1 MQKILIKIID
11 SFYFIFSRFMPLKT
25 FRYAVCGGGNLVFDL
40 VLYFLFYHYI
50 FQKEDVNLHY
60 FVLSSH
66 IASLFFVFPI
76 TFISGFLLNKYIT
89 FQDSNIPGRIQFVR
103 YLMVALGAIG
113 LSYLCMKL
121 FVDVMKFYPT
131 PSRLVTTVIS
141 VVYSYILQST
151 FSFGKRKDK
160 EEFE

>member
-1 MQKILIKIID
+1 MQSILIKLID
-11 SFYFIFSRFMPLKT
+11 SFYFIFKRFMPLKT
-25 FRYAVCGGGNLVFDL
+25 YRYAVCGGGNLVFDL

-50 FQKEDVNLHY
+50 FHKEDVNLRY

-76 TFISGFLLNKYIT
+76 TFLTGFLLNKYIT
-89 FQDSNIPGRIQFVR
+89 FQDSNIPGRVQFVR

-121 FVDVMKFYPT
+121 FVDVLKFYPT

-151 FSFGKRKDK
+151 FSFGRRKEK

>member
-1 MQKILIKIID
+1 
-11 SFYFIFSRFMPLKT
+11 MPLKT
-25 FRYAVCGGGNLVFDL
+25 YRYAVCGGGNLVFDL

-50 FQKEDVNLHY
+50 FHKEDVNLHY

-76 TFISGFLLNKYIT
+76 TFLTGFLLNKYIT
-89 FQDSNIPGRIQFVR
+89 FQDSNIPGRVQFVR

-151 FSFGKRKDK
+151 FSFARRKEK